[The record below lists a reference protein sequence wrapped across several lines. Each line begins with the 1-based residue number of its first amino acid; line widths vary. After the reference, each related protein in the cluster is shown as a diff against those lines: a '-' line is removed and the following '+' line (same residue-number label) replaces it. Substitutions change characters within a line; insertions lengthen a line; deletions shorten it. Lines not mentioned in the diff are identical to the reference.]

1 MVNIKYVCNIVRKDI
16 LEAKGEQGIIVSVL
30 VIPFIFSI
38 LLPLLVIVGGT
49 NNTLVNFIGGIHIFI
64 EQLPNDIFPINISKN
79 NAIIY
84 AVLMYFFIPFF
95 LLIPVIVST
104 ILSTSSFTGEREKK
118 TIEGLLYTPIT
129 NKELMLGKILSS
141 FLPAIIVTWISITV
155 FGVIINLFSINTMEK
170 LVFPNLNWI
179 IIGGLIAPLITFLS
193 ISLVIAISH
202 KMKTSKSAQS
212 VSMLLILPIIGFLI
226 SQASG
231 LFLFGTKISLIL
243 VSVLIVLDFSRW
255 CKL

>member
-1 MVNIKYVCNIVRKDI
+1 
-16 LEAKGEQGIIVSVL
+16 
-30 VIPFIFSI
+30 
-38 LLPLLVIVGGT
+38 
-49 NNTLVNFIGGIHIFI
+49 
-64 EQLPNDIFPINISKN
+64 
-79 NAIIY
+79 
-84 AVLMYFFIPFF
+84 
-95 LLIPVIVST
+95 VIVST

-155 FGVIINLFSINTMEK
+155 FGVIINIFSINTMDK

-243 VSVLIVLDFSRW
+243 VSVLIVLDFSTYLIIAKKFNRDRFIT
-255 CKL
+255 KV